1 MFNNNQVNARKC
13 AVVLTKV
20 LYLLNHV
27 RHCFKL
33 LEGRGKKLKRERD
46 ASRTSCVGVLLLEI
60 TNFECYSY
68 LLYICSVHAL
78 LHILG

>member
-33 LEGRGKKLKRERD
+33 LEGRGKKLKREEGAARSSSFLPESMCGC
-46 ASRTSCVGVLLLEI
+46 AFIL
-60 TNFECYSY
+60 NP
-68 LLYICSVHAL
+68 
-78 LHILG
+78 HILVLA

>member
-1 MFNNNQVNARKC
+1 MFQPCIDVLFVIVRKC

-33 LEGRGKKLKRERD
+33 LYLYREEGKG
-46 ASRTSCVGVLLLEI
+46 A
-60 TNFECYSY
+60 
-68 LLYICSVHAL
+68 
-78 LHILG
+78 